1 MTYMLQKLNLCVT
14 ILHKIL
20 LYLQCNFLNALFK
33 SHKSNK
39 QSHRVKVFDINLTT
53 QNVQTLSTGLES
65 EVVCQKTTPLITSF
79 VSLSALFSSP
89 LHHVICWL
97 EIKAQQDF
105 LNGLSKH
112 KILICLSYVIS
123 QTQSCFTV
131 SQPQLLLTWV
141 CAEMWSFHNYYKQP
155 QNYHHGRHIY

>member
-1 MTYMLQKLNLCVT
+1 MLRFSTKFCYICRAISWMLFSNHTKVT
-14 ILHKIL
+14 SSLIGLR
-20 LYLQCNFLNALFK
+20 FLT
-33 SHKSNK
+33 
-39 QSHRVKVFDINLTT
+39 INLTT

-65 EVVCQKTTPLITSF
+65 EVICQKTTPLITSF

-155 QNYHHGRHIY
+155 QNYHNGRHIY

>member
-1 MTYMLQKLNLCVT
+1 MLRFSTKFCYICSAISWMLFSNHTKVT
-14 ILHKIL
+14 SSLIGLR
-20 LYLQCNFLNALFK
+20 FLT
-33 SHKSNK
+33 
-39 QSHRVKVFDINLTT
+39 INLTT

-65 EVVCQKTTPLITSF
+65 EVICQKTTPLITSF

-112 KILICLSYVIS
+112 IWVLSLKIRTYTFNKFQKLFLSISTSVTFNLSMCRNVIL
-123 QTQSCFTV
+123 
-131 SQPQLLLTWV
+131 P
-141 CAEMWSFHNYYKQP
+141 
-155 QNYHHGRHIY
+155 

>member
-20 LYLQCNFLNALFK
+20 LYLQCNFLMLF
-33 SHKSNK
+33 SN
-39 QSHRVKVFDINLTT
+39 HTKVTSSLIGLRFLTINLTT

-65 EVVCQKTTPLITSF
+65 EVICQKTTPLITSF

-123 QTQSCFTV
+123 QTQDIH
-131 SQPQLLLTWV
+131 L
-141 CAEMWSFHNYYKQP
+141 
-155 QNYHHGRHIY
+155 